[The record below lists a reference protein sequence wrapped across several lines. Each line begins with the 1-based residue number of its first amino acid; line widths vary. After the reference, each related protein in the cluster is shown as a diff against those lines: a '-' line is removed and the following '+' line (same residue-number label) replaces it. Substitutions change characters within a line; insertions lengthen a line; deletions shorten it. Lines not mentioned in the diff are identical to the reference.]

1 MRLSEWRA
9 RPPNREAASAR
20 VMSVVEPVLTALG
33 AEPDP
38 HCWAAWGDDAGIR
51 WTLLVPSTA
60 GLIGCF
66 VRVNVAGEGP
76 RASAKLTR
84 WSRVQLG
91 DLAME
96 TQGGHRLLS
105 FQVEQVVL
113 RGVDDEADEIAAFAL
128 LVHAAVEG
136 RPWPDLDKVRK
147 RRRPTGA
154 AKSAA
159 KPALPALKAGR
170 RTTSAIGTRR
180 AAAQSSTGS

>member
-9 RPPNREAASAR
+9 KPPNREAATPR
-20 VMSVVEPVLTALG
+20 VMGVVEPVLTALG
-33 AEPDP
+33 AGPDP
-38 HCWAAWGDDAGIR
+38 HCWAAWGDDAAIR
-51 WTLLVPSTA
+51 WTLLVPSAA

-76 RASAKLTR
+76 RVSAKLTR

-91 DLAME
+91 DLAIE

-105 FQVEQVVL
+105 FQLEQTVL

-128 LVHAAVEG
+128 LIHAAIEG

-147 RRRPTGA
+147 RRRAAGA
-154 AKSAA
+154 AKNPAR
-159 KPALPALKAGR
+159 PALPALKAGR
-170 RTTSAIGTRR
+170 RVSAPSGSR
-180 AAAQSSTGS
+180 AATGQPSTGS